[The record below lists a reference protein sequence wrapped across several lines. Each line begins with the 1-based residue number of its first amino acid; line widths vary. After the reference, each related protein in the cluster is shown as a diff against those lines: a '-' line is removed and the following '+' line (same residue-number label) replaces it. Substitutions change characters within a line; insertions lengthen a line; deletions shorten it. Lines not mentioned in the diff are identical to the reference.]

1 MTIPHL
7 TSTLS
12 YFSHALIGA
21 EPRYDFGF
29 RQQDTKRSW
38 RRIVGEPAEW
48 KLQIG
53 VGYFIVE
60 RAIRLGLMDEI
71 VKKTLKDIYVRHRR
85 INSPIGDHSG
95 NILSMMKVEKS
106 SFKVAI
112 IRLLFTASRARPSFQ
127 SHRPRLTPPSPSSHE
142 LFLSDLACYQK
153 DHRRR

>member
-38 RRIVGEPAEW
+38 RSIVGEPAEW
-48 KLQIG
+48 KLQFCFRTG

-60 RAIRLGLMDEI
+60 RAIRPGLMDEI
-71 VKKTLKDIYVRHRR
+71 VKETLKDIYVRHRR
-85 INSPIGDHSG
+85 INSTIGDHSG
-95 NILSMMKVEKS
+95 NILSIMKVEKS

-112 IRLLFTASRARPSFQ
+112 IRLLYTASRARP
-127 SHRPRLTPPSPSSHE
+127 
-142 LFLSDLACYQK
+142 
-153 DHRRR
+153 